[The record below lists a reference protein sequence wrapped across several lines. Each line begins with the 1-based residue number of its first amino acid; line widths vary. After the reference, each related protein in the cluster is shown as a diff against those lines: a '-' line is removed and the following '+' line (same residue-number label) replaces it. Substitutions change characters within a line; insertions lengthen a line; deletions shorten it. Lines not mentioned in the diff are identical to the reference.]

1 MKTYQIVEVAGKNND
16 AGTKAVQDA
25 AVIAKKNGF
34 TPVYVKMC
42 TTKEGALAKAERQ
55 LGFWYDWRAAYRA
68 IEPDSIV
75 LLQNPFHYK
84 QLTREKVLRKLK
96 EVKKVKFISLVH
108 DVEELRR
115 FRYDDY
121 YKSEFE
127 SMLALVDVLIVHND
141 RMAEFFRQ
149 RGVPEEKLV
158 LLHIFDYLQDH
169 EPAAAPA
176 FEKKITVAGNLD
188 TKKCAY
194 IKELSRLHDVEV
206 QLYGSNFDP
215 AMKDCAH
222 IHYGGSFPPD
232 EIPSKL
238 TGGFGLVWDGTS
250 IDGCQGDAGQYLR
263 YNNPHKLSLYLSSGL
278 PVVIWSGAAEADLVK
293 KYNVGITVD
302 SLLKLPD
309 QMAQLTE
316 GDYNTMRNNTK
327 TLAQKLK
334 HGYYAEQALK
344 KALCIIK
351 KNETI

>member
-16 AGTKAVQDA
+16 AGTKAVQDV

-169 EPAAAPA
+169 EPATAPA

-250 IDGCQGDAGQYLR
+250 IDGCHGDAGQYLR

-278 PVVIWSGAAEADLVK
+278 PVVIWSGAAEADFVQQHR
-293 KYNVGITVD
+293 VGIVVD
-302 SLLKLPD
+302 SLFDLPKK
-309 QMAQLTE
+309 MAELTVAE
-316 GDYNTMRNNTK
+316 Y
-327 TLAQKLK
+327 LSIAQNVEKVAKDLIK
-334 HGYYAEQALK
+334 GVYLGEALK
-344 KALCIIK
+344 ETLK
-351 KNETI
+351 KMEED